1 MYNTVERNLLNP
13 GHMNEDVNII
23 RDILNGDIDSFKF
36 LVQRYQKPV
45 ISMIKNIINDPHLCE
60 DIAQDVFFAAFRK
73 LKSFDSARSSF
84 STWLFTIAKNKSLNA
99 LKKKRILSINPIP
112 EKADTNTPSENLQN
126 KEFFDML
133 DKALYDLPVKQKVAF
148 VLAEFENLP
157 YQEIAQI
164 QGVRTGTVKSRINR
178 AKVKLAIA
186 LKGLNGDI

>member
-1 MYNTVERNLLNP
+1 
-13 GHMNEDVNII
+13 MNEDVNII